1 MVSPVSEECG
11 LPFLPFIGKKQRRRL
26 TEDKKKVKLE
36 GLTLFN
42 LFMNGLHLFIDNSN
56 LFIEAQRVARSKF
69 YYDDQLVIR
78 LRISYGDLLE
88 EIRGQRSLKE
98 TVLVGSEP
106 PKNDSL
112 WNKLESLNIKPRI
125 FRRDFSGR
133 EKGVDAELTNAIRD
147 TLEDNANPGTI
158 AIVAGDRDYLPTLE
172 RCVKKQWDV
181 EIYFWEQA
189 SNFLKDLNGA
199 RFISLD
205 NCFENITF
213 LAKTRS

>member
-1 MVSPVSEECG
+1 
-11 LPFLPFIGKKQRRRL
+11 
-26 TEDKKKVKLE
+26 
-36 GLTLFN
+36 
-42 LFMNGLHLFIDNSN
+42 MNGLHLFIDNSN

-88 EIRGQRSLKE
+88 AIRGERVLKE

-112 WNKLESLNIKPRI
+112 WNKLKSLNIKPRI

-133 EKGVDAELTNAIRD
+133 EFSGREKGVDAELTNSIRD

-189 SNFLKDLNGA
+189 SNFLKELNGTT
-199 RFISLD
+199 FISLD
-205 NCFENITF
+205 HYFEKITF
-213 LAKTRS
+213 LEKTRS